1 MIMTEPRVIGAV
13 NWRGVTTLY
22 LKEVQRFIKVF
33 WQTLVAPM
41 VTTLLFLAI
50 FSLALGG
57 NVRTVGEVP
66 FLEFLAPGLIVMAI
80 VQNSFANGASSL
92 LIAKIQGNIVD
103 VLMPPL
109 SSGELAFGF
118 VMGGVTRGVLVGIV
132 VALAMW
138 VIVPLQI
145 HDPAAVVFFAVAGSL
160 MLSLIGVITGIWADR
175 FDAMAALTN
184 FVITPLSFLSGTFYS
199 VERLPGIWHGV
210 SQFNPF
216 FYMID
221 GFRYGFIGHS
231 DGSVLT
237 GVVVLIAVDLALW
250 ALCHRLFASGYKLKA

>member
-1 MIMTEPRVIGAV
+1 MMLTEPPVIGAV

-22 LKEVQRFIKVF
+22 LKEVQRFVKVF

-41 VTTLLFLAI
+41 VTTLLFLAV
-50 FSLALGG
+50 FSLAMGG
-57 NVRTVGEVP
+57 RVRTVGDVP
-66 FLEFLAPGLIVMAI
+66 FLEFLAPGLIMMAI
-80 VQNSFANGASSL
+80 VQNAFANGSSSL

-109 SSGELAFGF
+109 SSSELALGF
-118 VMGGVTRGVLVGIV
+118 VMGGVTRGVVVGITV
-132 VALAMW
+132 GLAMLLF
-138 VIVPLQI
+138 VPLGL
-145 HDPAAVVFFAVAGSL
+145 HNPAAVVFFAVAGAL

-175 FDAMAALTN
+175 FDAMAAITN
-184 FVITPLSFLSGTFYS
+184 FAITPLAFLSGTFYS
-199 VERLPGIWHGV
+199 VERLPGVWYGV

-231 DGSVLT
+231 DGSVT
-237 GVVVLIAVDLALW
+237 VGVMVLIAVDLALW
-250 ALCHRLFASGYKLKA
+250 ALCHRLFATGYKLKA

>member
-1 MIMTEPRVIGAV
+1 MMLTEPPVIGAV

-41 VTTLLFLAI
+41 VTTLLFLAV

-57 NVRTVGEVP
+57 SVRTVGEVP
-66 FLEFLAPGLIVMAI
+66 FLEFLAPGLIMMAI
-80 VQNSFANGASSL
+80 VQNAFANGSSSL

-118 VMGGVTRGVLVGIV
+118 VMGGVTRGVVVGIV
-132 VALAMW
+132 VALGMTAF
-138 VIVPLQI
+138 VPLGL
-145 HDPAAVVFFAVAGSL
+145 HHPAAVAFFALAGAL
-160 MLSLIGVITGIWADR
+160 MLALIGVITGIWADR
-175 FDAMAALTN
+175 FDAMAAITN
-184 FVITPLSFLSGTFYS
+184 FAITPLAFLSGTFYS
-199 VERLPGIWHGV
+199 VERLPGIWHVV

-221 GFRYGFIGHS
+221 GFRYGFIGHA
-231 DGSVLT
+231 DGN
-237 GVVVLIAVDLALW
+237 LIAGLAVMAGINAALW
-250 ALCHRLFASGYKLKA
+250 WAATRLFASGYKIKA